1 MLLSAKC
8 VLREKKASKVNSIL
22 YRALGYSRRD
32 RERAVKQL
40 GPGASRGM
48 GRVIWSGGQGEPPR
62 GGNIE
67 LSLHECGGACHP
79 VGCG

>member
-8 VLREKKASKVNSIL
+8 VLREKKASMVNSIL
-22 YRALGYSRRD
+22 YRAYSIV
-32 RERAVKQL
+32 EETEKAVKRL

-48 GRVIWSGGQGEPPR
+48 GRVIWSGGQGGPPR

-67 LSLHECGGACHP
+67 LSLDECGGACHP